1 MRRVLSRLARDRKG
15 VTVVE
20 FALISPVM
28 IVLIMGFT
36 ELLYQGYL
44 QASLTGL
51 AQAAGRNGTIQGAS
65 ASTIDA
71 ALLSNMRAINANVGF
86 ASGYPKRQSYHEFG
100 DIAPEPFV
108 DGNANGLRD
117 PGECFTDLNG
127 NAQWDADP
135 GSTSQGGASDVVVYT
150 VNMTYPR
157 ILPVTGWLGW
167 SGTATISTSTILKS
181 QPYASQPK
189 ATEQT
194 VCT

>member
-1 MRRVLSRLARDRKG
+1 MRALSRLAKDRKG
-15 VTVVE
+15 VAVVE

-28 IVLIMGFT
+28 IVLIMGFA
-36 ELLYQGYL
+36 EMLYQGYM

-51 AQAAGRNGTIQGAS
+51 AQAAGRSGTIQGAS
-65 ASTIDA
+65 SSTIDA
-71 ALLSNMRAINANVGF
+71 TLLSGMQAINANAAF
-86 ASGYPKRQSYHEFG
+86 ATGYPKRLSYHDFG

-108 DGNANGLRD
+108 DGNGNGLRD
-117 PGECFTDLNG
+117 AGECFTDLNG

-135 GSTSQGGASDVVVYT
+135 GATSQGGASDVVVYT

-157 ILPVTGWLGW
+157 ILPVAGWLGW
-167 SGTATISTSTILKS
+167 SSTASISTSTILKS
-181 QPYASQPK
+181 QPYASQPT